1 MANRS
6 NRNRERMKYGLCL
19 NEECPKCTSKE
30 VQAIPMRK
38 DFVCPE
44 CGKELRECP
53 PPKKSNKGK
62 IIAGVIAAIIIVG
75 VIAGISLFSG
85 NEKQTPEVTPDT
97 LKVDTPAIK
106 PVPAKIV
113 DSTKIQSDTVIKSD
127 QSSNVKIQGSEV
139 IKTKVTSTV
148 TTITTQ
154 HSSSRTSNAG
164 STTSSTLN
172 LPYGIYKGEVK
183 NGKPNGHGRL
193 TYNTQTQISKYD
205 SKARMAEAGEYVD
218 GWFVDGNFDNGKH
231 FDKSGNLIESM
242 VIGVPN

>member
-85 NEKQTPEVTPDT
+85 NEKQTSEVTPDT

-106 PVPAKIV
+106 PVPAKTV
-113 DSTKIQSDTVIKSD
+113 DSTKIKSDTVIESN
-127 QSSNVKIQGSEV
+127 QSSNVENQGSKV

-154 HSSSRTSNAG
+154 HSSSHTSNAG
-164 STTSSTLN
+164 STTFSTIN
-172 LPYGIYKGEVK
+172 LPYGTYKGEVK
-183 NGKPNGHGRL
+183 NGKPHGHGRL
-193 TYNTQTQISKYD
+193 TYNTQTQVSKYD
-205 SKARMAEAGEYVD
+205 EKARMAEAGEYVE
-218 GWFVDGNFDNGKH
+218 GLFIDGNFDNGKH

-242 VIGVPN
+242 TIGVPN